1 MKYVSLSR
9 AAIGLFAF
17 ALPVAVFAQSAAPGP
32 GTAPAISAPQASV
45 SLSKSDDAKLEAHIK
60 TLHDELQITPAEET
74 DWASFAGVMRVN
86 ATNMHE
92 AFDARARVTSM
103 SAEQNMQSYA
113 NLAQMHADGMEKLA
127 AAFSTLYE
135 SFPAAQKTVADKLFQ
150 QQAVMHDV
158 KH

>member
-1 MKYVSLSR
+1 
-9 AAIGLFAF
+9 
-17 ALPVAVFAQSAAPGP
+17 
-32 GTAPAISAPQASV
+32 
-45 SLSKSDDAKLEAHIK
+45 
-60 TLHDELQITPAEET
+60 
-74 DWASFAGVMRVN
+74 
-86 ATNMHE
+86 
-92 AFDARARVTSM
+92 M